1 MEKMDLKHTKTQLA
15 IMFAVIV
22 FSVSFFLELSYF
34 TIRYTNLSFSEKKE
48 FNSITNQ
55 LSEQFH
61 NNPML
66 FNVFLTE
73 WLRFRPP
80 REEYNNKQQPERTL
94 RFLNFMVLDGS
105 WNIIAQNLNQD
116 ISFPY
121 KNILSLNYSLNNI
134 WPSLIAKRVDI
145 SYFWWDFQDIIFIK
159 ELSYSLEDYFWDV
172 FFFFLVTLC
181 FSIVFYYIWIFFVD
195 KNLKP
200 VEESLSD
207 MNDFIHNANHELRT
221 PISVISSNLQLMNA
235 TKTYEPDLI
244 LDSMNEIKRIDNLI
258 LELSNFSDI
267 NSVSESIELDL
278 QSEIQEIINEY
289 QKEIDGKK
297 IKVDFKIVKNTTIK
311 ANKEYFY
318 ILFSNLLRNAIKYNF
333 DSWEINI
340 VLDKNKVSILNTWDT
355 IEKEDLKYIFD
366 RFFKGEKS
374 RNTQGFGIWLS
385 LVKKICDIY
394 KWKILVKSEEKYTSF
409 EVIFK

>member
-22 FSVSFFLELSYF
+22 FCVSFFLELSYF
-34 TIRYTNLSFSEKKE
+34 TIRYTNLSFYEKKD
-48 FNSITNQ
+48 FNTITNQ

-61 NNPML
+61 NDPVV
-66 FNVFLTE
+66 FNIFLTE

-80 REEYNNKQQPERTL
+80 KEDHNKQQPDRAL
-94 RFLNFMVLDGS
+94 RFLNFMVLDASG
-105 WNIIAQNLNQD
+105 NIIAQNLNQD

-121 KNILSLNYSLNNI
+121 KNILSLDYSLKTI
-134 WPSLIAKRVDI
+134 SPSVIAKRVDI
-145 SYFWWDFQDIIFIK
+145 SYFGGEFKDIIFIK

-221 PISVISSNLQLMNA
+221 PIAVISSNLQLLNA
-235 TKTYEPDLI
+235 TKSYEPDLI

-267 NSVSESIELDL
+267 HSVSPSIELDI
-278 QSEIQEIINEY
+278 QNEVQEIVAEY

-297 IKVDFKIVKNTTIK
+297 IKVNFKLIKNTTIK

-318 ILFSNLLRNAIKYNF
+318 MLFSNLLRNAIKYNF
-333 DSWEINI
+333 ESWEINI
-340 VLDKNKVSILNTWDT
+340 ILDKNKISISNTWEM
-355 IEKEDLKYIFD
+355 ILKEDLKYIFD

-385 LVKKICDIY
+385 LVKKICEIY
-394 KWKILVKSEEKYTSF
+394 KWKISVQSDEKSTTF
-409 EVIFK
+409 ELIFK